1 MPKRKIAI
9 AISEDVLVDLDS
21 WVGEVGGSRSAVI
34 QEATAEYVA
43 RARTHARDHAYR
55 ERALAAL
62 EDMAALAAEYEA
74 ENPGGPSSLEILRE
88 LRGTGS
94 GSADR

>member
-9 AISEDVLVDLDS
+9 AISEDVLGDLDA
-21 WVGEVGGSRSAVI
+21 WAGEVGASRSAVI

-43 RARTHARDHAYR
+43 RARMRAHDDAYR

-62 EDMAALAAEYEA
+62 EDMAAYAAEYEA

-88 LRGTGS
+88 LRGTGG

>member
-9 AISEDVLVDLDS
+9 AISEEVLGDLDS
-21 WVGEVGGSRSAVI
+21 WVCDTGTSRSAVI

-43 RARTHARDHAYR
+43 RARTRAHDDAYR

-62 EDMAALAAEYEA
+62 EDMAAYATEYEA

-88 LRGTGS
+88 LRGTGG

>member
-9 AISEDVLVDLDS
+9 AISEDVLEKLDALIEET
-21 WVGEVGGSRSAVI
+21 GASRSAVI

-43 RARTHARDHAYR
+43 RISARAHDEAYR
-55 ERALAAL
+55 ARALAAI
-62 EDMAALAAEYEA
+62 EDMKAIAAEIEV

-88 LRGTGS
+88 LRGTGGGP
-94 GSADR
+94 GSR